1 MPLLRFENI
10 SLAYG
15 DQPLLDKAEF
25 QIRRGERVCLLG
37 RNGAGKSTMMKLVS
51 DQIHFD
57 DGSMWRKPGLKIGIL
72 NQDLP
77 EQDDQKVYDIVASGL
92 DGAGDLIS
100 RYHELSMNIVT
111 DADMKALEQ
120 VQQKLEA
127 VDGWSLSQKVDTIIQ
142 KLGLPAEK
150 FMKELSGGWRRRV
163 ELARALVCDPDLLLL
178 DEPTNHL
185 DIVAIDWLE
194 KQLLDFRGAL
204 LFITHDRSFLQSLAT
219 RIIEL
224 DRGQLTSWD
233 CNYSTY
239 LERKAHALEVEAEQN
254 ALFDKRLAQEEV
266 WIRQGIKARRTR
278 NEGRVRALKAL
289 RDERMQRREVQ
300 GKASFGLEKADS
312 SGKLVLEAKS
322 ISQAFDGNTIIRDF
336 SLRVMRGDKI
346 GLIGANGAGKST
358 LLSLLLEKMTPQ
370 SGTVK
375 PGTKLEVA
383 YFDQLRNQL
392 DLEKTVID
400 NVAEGRESITI
411 NGADRHV
418 ISYLGDFL
426 FPATRCRVPVKAL
439 SGGER
444 NRLLLARLFSKP
456 ANLLVMDEPTNDLDV
471 ETLELLESILV
482 DFTGTMLLVSH
493 DRAFLDN
500 VVSSSLVFKPG
511 GQVEEYV
518 GGFDDWLRQGGSIT
532 QMVAEPQSAK
542 AAKKEPQ
549 PEPVVAVTPAA
560 PAKKKL
566 SYKLQRELDGLPAEI
581 EALEESLVEVEAK
594 MAEPTFYQE
603 DSADVQTTLAR
614 LTEINELIEA
624 KMERWEEL
632 DNM

>member
-1 MPLLRFENI
+1 MPLLRFDNI

-15 DQPLLDKAEF
+15 DHPLMDQAEF
-25 QIRRGERVCLLG
+25 QIRKGERVCLLG

-51 DQIHFD
+51 GKIDSD
-57 DGSMWRKPGLKIGIL
+57 DGTIWRKPGLKIGIL

-77 EQDDQKVYDIVASGL
+77 DQDDKKVYDVVASGL
-92 DGAGDLIS
+92 EEVGEWIS
-100 RYHELSMNIVT
+100 QFHELSMNIET
-111 DADMKALEQ
+111 DEDMKRLEK
-120 VQQKLEA
+120 VQQRLEA
-127 VDGWSLSQKVDTIIQ
+127 ADGWNLQQKVDTVIQ
-142 KLGLPAEK
+142 KLGLPEEK
-150 FMKELSGGWRRRV
+150 KMKELSGGWRRRV
-163 ELARALVCDPDLLLL
+163 ELARALVCDPDVLLL

-224 DRGQLTSWD
+224 DRGKLTSWE
-233 CNYSTY
+233 CNYAEY

-254 ALFDKRLAQEEV
+254 ALFDKKLAQEET

-289 RDERMQRREVQ
+289 REERMDRRNVQ
-300 GKASFGLEKADS
+300 GKASFGLES
-312 SGKLVLEAKS
+312 GSTSGKLVLEAKK
-322 ISQAFDGNTIIRDF
+322 ISKAFENNTIVKDLN
-336 SLRVMRGDKI
+336 LRVMRGDKI

-358 LLSLLLEKMTPQ
+358 LLSILLEKMQPDTG
-370 SGTVK
+370 SVK
-375 PGTKLEVA
+375 SGTKLEVA

-411 NGADRHV
+411 NGADRHI

-426 FPATRCRVPVKAL
+426 FPAGRCRVPVKAL

-471 ETLELLESILV
+471 ETLELLESLLV
-482 DFTGTMLLVSH
+482 DFQGTMLLVSH

-500 VVSSSLVFKPG
+500 VVSSTLVFEPG
-511 GQVEEYV
+511 GVIREYV
-518 GGFDDWLRQGGSIT
+518 GGFDDWLHQGGKIT
-532 QMVAEPQSAK
+532 QLVAEPQTAK
-542 AAKKEPQ
+542 SGKKE
-549 PEPVVAVTPAA
+549 EPKPTEAA
-560 PAKKKL
+560 EPKKKKL
-566 SYKLQRELDGLPAEI
+566 SYKLQRELDGLPAEL
-581 EALEESLVEVEAK
+581 EKLEEELSTLEAA
-594 MAEPTFYQE
+594 MADPSFYADDQDKVQKTLDRLETLNQE
-603 DSADVQTTLAR
+603 
-614 LTEINELIEA
+614 IEE

-632 DNM
+632 ENM

>member
-1 MPLLRFENI
+1 MPLLRFDNT

-15 DQPLLDKAEF
+15 DMPLLDNADF
-25 QIRRGERVCLLG
+25 QIRKGERVCLLG

-51 DQIHFD
+51 GQIDSD
-57 DGSMWRKPGLKIGIL
+57 DGSIWKKPGLKIGIL

-77 EQDDQKVYDIVASGL
+77 EQDDKKVYDVVASGL
-92 DGAGDLIS
+92 EKVGELIS
-100 RYHELSMNIVT
+100 RYHELSLNISS
-111 DADMKALEQ
+111 DADMKALEK
-120 VQQKLEA
+120 VQQQLEA
-127 VDGWSLSQKVDTIIQ
+127 ADGWSLQLKVDTVIQ
-142 KLGLPAEK
+142 KLGLPEEK
-150 FMKELSGGWRRRV
+150 LMRELSGGWRRRV

-204 LFITHDRSFLQSLAT
+204 LFITHDRSFLQSLAS

-224 DRGQLTSWD
+224 DRGQLTSWECD
-233 CNYSTY
+233 YKTY
-239 LERKAHALEVEAEQN
+239 LDRKAHQLEVEAEQN
-254 ALFDKRLAQEEV
+254 ALFDKKLAQEEV

-289 RDERMQRREVQ
+289 RDERGQRREVQ
-300 GKASFGLEKADS
+300 GKASFSLDQAEG
-312 SGKLVLEAKS
+312 SGKLVMEAKN
-322 ISQAFDGNTIIRDF
+322 ISQAFDNHKVIEDF
-336 SLRVMRGDKI
+336 SLRLMRGDKI

-358 LLSLLLEKMTPQ
+358 LLRILLEQMAPQ
-370 SGTVK
+370 SGTIK
-375 PGTKLEVA
+375 TGTKLEVA

-411 NGADRHV
+411 NGNNRHV

-426 FPATRCRVPVKAL
+426 FPASRCRVPVKAL

-456 ANLLVMDEPTNDLDV
+456 ANLMVMDEPTNDLDV
-471 ETLELLESILV
+471 ETLELLESLLV
-482 DFTGTMLLVSH
+482 DFQGTILLVSH

-500 VVSSSLVFKPG
+500 VVSSTLVFEPG
-511 GQVEEYV
+511 GKISEFV
-518 GGFDDWLRQGGSIT
+518 GGFDDWLRQGGRIRNL
-532 QMVAEPQSAK
+532 VAEPQTAKPVKRDTK
-542 AAKKEPQ
+542 AAELKAEVKPS
-549 PEPVVAVTPAA
+549 
-560 PAKKKL
+560 KKKL

-581 EALEESLVEVEAK
+581 EKLEEEMAALEERVADPS
-594 MAEPTFYQE
+594 FYQG
-603 DSADVQTTLAR
+603 DADKVQETLKR
-614 LTEINELIEA
+614 LETVTEEIDQ

-632 DNM
+632 ENM

>member
-1 MPLLRFENI
+1 MPLLRFDNI

-15 DQPLLDKAEF
+15 DQPLMDQAEF
-25 QIRRGERVCLLG
+25 QIRKGERVCLLG

-51 DQIHFD
+51 GQIYAD
-57 DGSMWRKPGLKIGIL
+57 DGNIWRKPGLKIGVL

-77 EQDDQKVYDIVASGL
+77 EQDDKKVYDVVASGL
-92 DGAGDLIS
+92 EQVGEWIS
-100 RYHELSMNIVT
+100 QFHELSQNIQT
-111 DADMKALEQ
+111 DADMKALEK

-127 VDGWSLSQKVDTIIQ
+127 ADGWSLQQKVETVIK
-142 KLGLPAEK
+142 KLNLPEEK
-150 FMKELSGGWRRRV
+150 KMKELSGGWRRRV
-163 ELARALVCDPDLLLL
+163 ELARALVCEPDLLLL

-194 KQLLDFRGAL
+194 KQLLDFKGAL

-224 DRGQLTSWD
+224 DRGQLTSWE

-254 ALFDKRLAQEEV
+254 ALFDKKLAQEET

-289 RDERMQRREVQ
+289 REERMERREVQ
-300 GKASFGLEKADS
+300 GKANFSLEQGDS
-312 SGKLVLEAKS
+312 SGKLVLEAKHITKAWEGS
-322 ISQAFDGNTIIRDF
+322 PIINDL

-358 LLSLLLEKMTPQ
+358 LLSILLEQLAPD
-370 SGTVK
+370 SGSIK
-375 PGTKLEVA
+375 SGTKLEVA
-383 YFDQLRNQL
+383 YFDQLRNAL

-411 NGADRHV
+411 NGASRHV

-426 FPATRCRVPVKAL
+426 FPANRCRVPVKAL

-471 ETLELLESILV
+471 ETLELLESLLV
-482 DFTGTMLLVSH
+482 DFNGTMLLVSH

-500 VVSSSLVFKPG
+500 VVSSTLVFEPG
-511 GQVEEYV
+511 GKISEYV
-518 GGFDDWLRQGGSIT
+518 GGFDDWLRQGGAINDL
-532 QMVAEPQSAK
+532 VAEPVTSK
-542 AAKKEPQ
+542 PVKKESAAP
-549 PEPVVAVTPAA
+549 AATAPAA
-560 PAKKKL
+560 PTKKKL
-566 SYKLQRELDGLPAEI
+566 SYKLQRELDGLPADIEQLETKLAELEEAVAEPSFYQGDQAEVQKTLAQLESVNAEI
-581 EALEESLVEVEAK
+581 E
-594 MAEPTFYQE
+594 Q
-603 DSADVQTTLAR
+603 
-614 LTEINELIEA
+614 

-632 DNM
+632 ENMS